1 MEFWLKENENKS
13 FRLPV
18 LPSEYTM
25 TSGNAVTTVNANE
38 IGEIALFSGE
48 RLYSI
53 TLSSMFPNKVYPF
66 CQYISL
72 ISPSKSVELI
82 DEWRKGGT
90 ILRLII
96 TDTKVNIPVIIEHFR
111 WGERD
116 GSRDIYY
123 EIILREYRYLKAPTK
138 KATIIPKRPVPQ
150 SSTTTTQQ
158 RTHTVVS
165 GDTLWAIA
173 VKYYGNGSKYTNIAN
188 ANKDKVKNPNLIY
201 PGQVLV
207 IP

>member
-25 TSGNAVTTVNANE
+25 TSGNTVTIVNANE

-48 RLYSI
+48 KLYSV
-53 TLSSMFPNKVYPF
+53 TLNSMFPNKVYPF
-66 CQYISL
+66 CQYTNL
-72 ISPSKSVELI
+72 ISPNKSVDLI
-82 DEWRKGGT
+82 EEWRKGGKV
-90 ILRLII
+90 LRLII

-116 GSRDIYY
+116 GTRDIYY
-123 EIILREYRYLKAPTK
+123 EMILREYRYLKAPTK
-138 KATIIPKRPVPQ
+138 KATIVPKRPSPPAPAK
-150 SSTTTTQQ
+150 Q

-165 GDTLWAIA
+165 GDTLWGIA